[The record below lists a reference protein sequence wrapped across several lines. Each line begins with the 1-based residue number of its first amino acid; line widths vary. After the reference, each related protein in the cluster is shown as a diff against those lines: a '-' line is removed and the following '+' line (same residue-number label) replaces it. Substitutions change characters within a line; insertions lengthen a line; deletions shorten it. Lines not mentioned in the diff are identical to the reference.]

1 MIEQFD
7 KDEQM
12 CITSALEELQESG
25 DFILRE
31 ELLKELVRTCLHKL
45 KYFSVLTAFTKQE
58 YTIMFFA
65 LHRVQ
70 SIAEAEG
77 VETGFEDVIESA
89 LEKAYKAA
97 QPNA

>member
-31 ELLKELVRTCLHKL
+31 ELQKELVRTCLHKL
-45 KYFSVLTAFTKQE
+45 KYFSVLTALRNKN
-58 YTIMFFA
+58 I
-65 LHRVQ
+65 Q
-70 SIAEAEG
+70 SCFLLCI
-77 VETGFEDVIESA
+77 VC
-89 LEKAYKAA
+89 KA
-97 QPNA
+97 

>member
-31 ELLKELVRTCLHKL
+31 ELQKELVRTCLHKL
-45 KYFSVLTAFTKQE
+45 K
-58 YTIMFFA
+58 
-65 LHRVQ
+65 
-70 SIAEAEG
+70 
-77 VETGFEDVIESA
+77 
-89 LEKAYKAA
+89 
-97 QPNA
+97 